1 MISIVK
7 IKQVMDMSKTQDRE
21 KAILDALNQRK
32 KMSIDEAIALLSISL
47 SSARRL
53 FIEMENSG
61 KVVRTHGGIH
71 LVSAKGSEYSFEVL
85 ESRNIT
91 AKRQIAASAAEILND
106 EDVVYFD
113 SGTTLL
119 QVAIAVK
126 ARLQN
131 KTLHRIK
138 VITNSFANLEVLQD
152 SCPVILIG
160 GEYHASRRAFAGYP
174 SEKFVQSFIYKKAFL
189 GADGLDLNEGFMTTD
204 TDTAKLNEVVIKR
217 SDTSYVLLDSSKFG
231 LRSFVS
237 YASVSEIKAIITDNG
252 LSEDNLVQCAR
263 ANLEI
268 LVAKTGE

>member
-1 MISIVK
+1 
-7 IKQVMDMSKTQDRE
+7 MSKTQDRE
-21 KAILDALNQRK
+21 KAILEALNQRK
-32 KMSIDEAIALLSISL
+32 KMSIDEATALLSISL

-71 LVSAKGSEYSFEVL
+71 LVSTKGSEYSFEAL
-85 ESRNIT
+85 ESRNLS
-91 AKRQIAASAAEILND
+91 AKQQISACAADILHD
-106 EDVVYFD
+106 DDIVYFD

-119 QVAIAVK
+119 QLAIAVK

-160 GEYHASRRAFAGYP
+160 GEYHAGRRAFSGYP
-174 SEKFVQSFIYKKAFL
+174 SEKFVQNFNYKKAFL

-217 SDTSYVLLDSSKFG
+217 SDASYALLDSSKFG

-237 YASVSEIKAIITDNG
+237 YASASEIKAIITDNNISRDI
-252 LSEDNLVQCAR
+252 LTQCAQ
-263 ANLEI
+263 ANLEV
-268 LVAKTGE
+268 LVAKSGE

>member
-1 MISIVK
+1 
-7 IKQVMDMSKTQDRE
+7 MSKTQDRE
-21 KAILDALNQRK
+21 KIVLEALDQK
-32 KMSIDEAIALLSISL
+32 KKISIDEVTSLLSISL

-71 LVSAKGSEYSFEVL
+71 LVSTKGSEYSFEEL
-85 ESRNIT
+85 ESRNLS
-91 AKRQIAASAAEILND
+91 AKQQISACAAETMAD
-106 EDVVYFD
+106 DDVVYFD

-119 QVAIAVK
+119 QLAIAVK
-126 ARLQN
+126 ARLN
-131 KTLHRIK
+131 AGTLRRIK

-152 SCPVILIG
+152 SCHVILIG
-160 GEYHASRRAFAGYP
+160 GEYHASRKAFAGYP
-174 SEKFVQSFIYKKAFL
+174 SEKFVQNFLYKKAFL

-217 SDTSYVLLDSSKFG
+217 SDASYVLLDSSKFG

-237 YASVSEIKAIITDNG
+237 YASISEIRAIITDNG
-252 LSEDNLVQCAR
+252 IDTDILAQCAK

-268 LVAKTGE
+268 LVAKPGE

>member
-1 MISIVK
+1 
-7 IKQVMDMSKTQDRE
+7 MSKTQERE
-21 KAILDALNQRK
+21 RKILEALDQKK
-32 KMSIDEAIALLSISL
+32 KMSIDEATTLLAISL

-71 LVSAKGSEYSFEVL
+71 LVSTKGSEYSFMEL
-85 ESRNIT
+85 ESRNLS
-91 AKRQIAASAAEILND
+91 AKQQISACAAELLAD
-106 EDVVYFD
+106 DDVVYFD

-119 QVAIAVK
+119 QLAIAVK
-126 ARLQN
+126 ARLQGN
-131 KTLHRIK
+131 ALRRIK

-152 SCPVILIG
+152 SCHVILIG
-160 GEYHASRRAFAGYP
+160 GEYHSGRKAFAGYP
-174 SEKFVQSFIYKKAFL
+174 SEKFVQNFIYKKAFL

-217 SDTSYVLLDSSKFG
+217 SDASYVLLDSSKFG

-237 YASVSEIKAIITDNG
+237 YASVSEIKAIITDKDISG
-252 LSEDNLVQCAR
+252 DILAQCAR

-268 LVAKTGE
+268 LVARPGE